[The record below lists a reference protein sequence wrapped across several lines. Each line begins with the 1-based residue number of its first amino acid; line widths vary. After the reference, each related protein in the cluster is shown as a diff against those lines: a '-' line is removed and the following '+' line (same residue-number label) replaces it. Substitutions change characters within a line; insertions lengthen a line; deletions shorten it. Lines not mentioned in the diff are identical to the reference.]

1 MFRSSW
7 SRRGRSCSTRDVLPT
22 RCPTISVQPNSG
34 GGSRCC
40 GLKPA
45 ITNLEFATQIESN
58 NPFGWQLLAIAYGR
72 NNQIG
77 VSDLAQAERAM
88 ANGNKRE
95 ARTQAN

>member
-1 MFRSSW
+1 
-7 SRRGRSCSTRDVLPT
+7 
-22 RCPTISVQPNSG
+22 
-34 GGSRCC
+34 
-40 GLKPA
+40 LKPA